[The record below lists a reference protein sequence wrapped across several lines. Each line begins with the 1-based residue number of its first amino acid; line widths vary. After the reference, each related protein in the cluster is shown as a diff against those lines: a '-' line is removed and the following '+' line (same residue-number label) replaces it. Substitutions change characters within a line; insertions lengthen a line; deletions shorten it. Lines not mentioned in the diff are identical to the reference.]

1 MPKKYHI
8 AITPTPPR
16 FIPTAKSTVLDW
28 EGGCLHCFK
37 CVKRKCVVDAF
48 NQRDFD
54 PAMLTDTI
62 DNICKNCL
70 RCVQECPGR
79 VITKIPNPEYEKMG
93 DAYWT
98 PDIIYKQWYQAE
110 TGSIPVSGA
119 GYLGPFCGPGFDQMW
134 TDMSEIVRPTRDGI
148 HGREYINTQVGLGR
162 KLPFL
167 SFNETTGEPILDAP
181 KNMDIPIPIIFSELP
196 FGSLSRDVFTA
207 MAEAA
212 RTLGTLIEIPAEILN
227 QQLEDYIGNIIP
239 LLSPEHLESASKWI
253 ESSPIIEFFDTEES
267 VTRLGEIKK
276 QYPESLMMIKTEL
289 NESSHERAEYLASKG
304 VDIIHLKA
312 DKNGDVHSKSRPDE
326 VIGFIKDFT
335 RRVHNHLVDKGIRNS
350 ITLIAEGGIAMAE
363 HVAKAIICGADLV
376 SINIPLLL
384 ALECR
389 MCLRCKEG
397 LSCPVEIEN
406 IHPDWGKSRIMNL
419 IAAWRNQLLEVLG
432 AMGLREVRRLRGEAG
447 RAMFFE
453 DLEQDTFGKIFGR
466 RKNEDRQNL

>member
-8 AITPTPPR
+8 SITPTPPR
-16 FIPTAKSTVLDW
+16 FTPTARSTVLDW
-28 EGGCLHCFK
+28 EGGCLRCFK
-37 CVKRKCVVDAF
+37 CVKRKCVVDAY

-54 PAMLTDTI
+54 PVMLTDTI

-98 PDIIYKQWYQAE
+98 PDIIHKQWYQAE

-119 GYLGPFCGPGFDQMW
+119 GYSGPFCGPGFDQMW

-167 SFNETTGEPILDAP
+167 PFTETGEPILDAP
-181 KNMDIPIPIIFSELP
+181 KNMDIPIPVIFSELP
-196 FGSLSRDVFTA
+196 FGSLSRDVFMA
-207 MAEAA
+207 MVDAA
-212 RTLGTLIEIPAEILN
+212 STLGTLIEIPANALD
-227 QQLEDYIGNIIP
+227 QQFEKYIGNIIP
-239 LLSPEHLESASKWI
+239 LLSPDHLESVGTWI
-253 ESSPIIEFFDTEES
+253 ESSPIVEFLDTSES
-267 VTRLGEIKK
+267 EDALKEIKDK
-276 QYPESLMMIKTEL
+276 YPDKLIMLKTEL
-289 NESSHERAEYLASKG
+289 NESSHERVEYLISMG
-304 VDIIHLKA
+304 VDIIHLVA
-312 DKNGDVHSKSRPDE
+312 DRNGDVHSQNQPDK
-326 VIGFIKDFT
+326 VIGFMKDYI
-335 RRVHNHLVDKGIRNS
+335 RKAHNHLVDKGHRNS
-350 ITLIAEGGIAMAE
+350 ITLIGGGGIAMAE
-363 HVAKAIICGADLV
+363 HVPKAIICGADLV

-389 MCLRCKEG
+389 MCLRCQEG

-432 AMGLREVRRLRGEAG
+432 AMGIREVRRLRGEVG

-453 DLEQDTFGKIFGR
+453 DLEKDTFGRIFGR
-466 RKNEDRQNL
+466 IKF